1 MSKVFPEQG
10 KCIIQFDICSAH
22 SSQQFWGNNF
32 IRKVILP
39 KFGCF
44 LETTLHYCSF
54 QYNVISHWDQCKC
67 NTILGSVQMQ
77 HNNAEKHGFLPLDN
91 WTTQNPMISSNALRY
106 MGIIVMQFGDSFWNQ
121 HLNLATW
128 EANDTTFRTNFGI
141 NRTHSWA
148 FTMFDFYLPLIIK
161 K

>member
-1 MSKVFPEQG
+1 MSKVFPELG

-39 KFGCF
+39 HFGWF
-44 LETTLHYCSF
+44 LERKQSQNYIAIQS
-54 QYNVISHWDQCKC
+54 YIP
-67 NTILGSVQMQ
+67 LGSVQMQ

-91 WTTQNPMISSNALRY
+91 WTTQNPMISSNALRC
-106 MGIIVMQFGDSFWNQ
+106 MGTIVNLQFGDSFWNQ

-141 NRTHSWA
+141 NRTHSWV

>member
-1 MSKVFPEQG
+1 MSKVFPELG

-44 LETTLHYCSF
+44 LETTLQYCSF

-67 NTILGSVQMQ
+67 NTIMQKNMGSCLWITEPHKIQWYHPTHSDVWEQLSCNLGI
-77 HNNAEKHGFLPLDN
+77 F
-91 WTTQNPMISSNALRY
+91 SS
-106 MGIIVMQFGDSFWNQ
+106 G

-141 NRTHSWA
+141 NRTHSWV